1 MTDIIEE
8 RELVSSI
15 LLFSSSCLEKARV
28 GVKKSAY
35 TIKKLDDLKE
45 KVLETYRARELSYES
60 FCTILKI
67 LNDTI
72 EIIETTSWYFLD

>member
-1 MTDIIEE
+1 MTTLNEE

-15 LLFSSSCLEKARV
+15 ILFSSSCLERSRV

-67 LNDTI
+67 LNNTI
-72 EIIETTSWYFLD
+72 EIIETTIS

>member
-1 MTDIIEE
+1 MENLKEE
-8 RELVSSI
+8 RELVSSV
-15 LLFSSSCLEKARV
+15 LLFSSSCLDNARI

-45 KVLETYRARELSYES
+45 KVVETYRNRELSYES
-60 FCTILKI
+60 FCALLKI
-67 LNDTI
+67 LNNTI

>member
-1 MTDIIEE
+1 MTTLNEE

-15 LLFSSSCLEKARV
+15 ILFSSSCLERSRV
-28 GVKKSAY
+28 GVKNFAY
-35 TIKKLDDLKE
+35 TIKKLDYLKE

-67 LNDTI
+67 LNNTI

>member
-1 MTDIIEE
+1 MENLKEE
-8 RELVSSI
+8 RELVQSI
-15 LLFSSSCLEKARV
+15 LLFSSSCLERARIE
-28 GVKKSAY
+28 VKKSAY

-60 FCTILKI
+60 FCAILKI
-67 LNDTI
+67 LNNTI